1 MRQAV
6 GSYPHDIRWGMKFV
20 ASAAAVIVVALV
32 GSWFLF
38 GDHAAAPGGEH
49 LAGKP
54 ATVRPERDTSMPRF
68 DHREFT
74 DAEQSARMRMVS
86 DDVPGV
92 MRESSTVG
100 PQAFQDAAPSRED
113 SLLRENEYLK
123 WYIRKIDR
131 ENLILKQYLYRVRT
145 RR

>member
-1 MRQAV
+1 
-6 GSYPHDIRWGMKFV
+6 
-20 ASAAAVIVVALV
+20 
-32 GSWFLF
+32 
-38 GDHAAAPGGEH
+38 
-49 LAGKP
+49 
-54 ATVRPERDTSMPRF
+54 
-68 DHREFT
+68 
-74 DAEQSARMRMVS
+74 MVS